1 MSTKQ
6 NPAANGVVK
15 EEQSVLDSIIE
26 QVDSQARQFDDSME
40 WANNT
45 GTLAGIRAARSEVDT
60 DRPYF
65 GHFRAKNLATQ
76 SETFDLRIG
85 LNGAQTK
92 PQIVSWEAPIARA
105 YHMRQGEPGESG
117 MFSISDRRE
126 IEISNGEVT
135 GIRNSYGFDNSS
147 GSKSVAKVPK
157 GTGSRA
163 QQAPSG
169 DEKSRLAGKLEKS
182 RKGEFEH
189 IVETI
194 QEDQYTEISRS
205 ARGVLVLDGV
215 AGSGKTMVGLH
226 RVAYITSKEREQSE
240 RVDVSRV
247 VFLSPTSDLLRWST
261 KLRKDL
267 HIEQMEFST
276 ISKFMWEWLQGVS
289 GVVLDKI
296 ESHIDSNVQK
306 IPSQKAVER
315 ATAQIANQ
323 GEIPEWLLGSP
334 KPLIVNIPYKREIEK
349 RMNAADWDRFWSNEP
364 VLAEGT
370 LQIESLKNKPFIDL
384 DSVRKSIA
392 NSADN
397 NMDLARIRTVCDL
410 LRSAQPQDITGDV
423 LLLSVM
429 PNLKSVHA
437 GLKRYYEVV
446 VAVIKAASW
455 GASNSHY
462 TRIAGVQIRFHDE
475 IFHSFTVPVTH
486 ALQHAPTD
494 SSENTEEV
502 QVKYLSERNRF
513 RNNLLQYGQ
522 GFASQFTL
530 QAKLGTEAYRRELDP
545 KWKQI
550 ASNAIEQYVNR
561 VWPPVRLSNHVLQWP
576 IGYDPDEEG
585 APDRASL
592 AVLCAAVIQNLYD
605 SDDERHDFG
614 HIVVD
619 EAQELSEAEVAF
631 LRAVTGNSL
640 TLVGDSA
647 QVMDQV
653 TTADGRLAWI
663 QERKDVQVIEF
674 NRSYRTTAKV
684 TEFCNQVLKLRG
696 VSRLAEGYVERPG
709 QPVVVKGC
717 NSEEDQDRAITEW
730 FNAITTG
737 SSLIVVPEQS
747 STMLRNRMARLL
759 SAIDPI
765 AEQDCR
771 VMTPTE
777 ARGLEF
783 DHVIVVYVD
792 DKNYP
797 NTERFGAALYIAC
810 TRATATLTCTY
821 LKTAETT
828 ASTWLPVERRFLGKW
843 MV

>member
-1 MSTKQ
+1 MPTDKNSGSDGSLEQ
-6 NPAANGVVK
+6 
-15 EEQSVLDSIIE
+15 EQSVLDSIIK
-26 QVDSQARQFDDSME
+26 QVDAEARQFDDSME
-40 WANNT
+40 WATNAR
-45 GTLAGIRAARSEVDT
+45 TLAGIRAARSDVDT

-65 GHFRAKNLATQ
+65 GHFRAKNLETR

-117 MFSISDRRE
+117 RFSISDRRE
-126 IEISNGEVT
+126 IEISNGEVI

-147 GSKSVAKVPK
+147 GSKSVVKVPK
-157 GTGSRA
+157 GTGSKT

-169 DEKSRLAGKLEKS
+169 DEQSRLAGKLEKS

-276 ISKFMWEWLQGVS
+276 ISKFMWEWLQGIS
-289 GVVLDKI
+289 SVVVDRFEPSI
-296 ESHIDSNVQK
+296 EDNLAR
-306 IPSQKAVER
+306 IPSQAAVER
-315 ATAQIANQ
+315 AANLIAGQ
-323 GEIPEWLLGSP
+323 SQIPESLLASQ

-349 RMNAADWDRFWSNEP
+349 RMNAADWDRFWSSEP
-364 VLAEGT
+364 TLAEGA
-370 LQIESLKNKPFIDL
+370 LQIAELKNKPFINL
-384 DSVRKSIA
+384 ETVRKSIA
-392 NSADN
+392 DSADN

-423 LLLSVM
+423 LLLSVK
-429 PNLKSVHA
+429 PDLKSVHA
-437 GLKRYYEVV
+437 DLKRYYEVV

-462 TRIAGVQIRFHDE
+462 GRIAAVQIRFQNE
-475 IFHSFTVPVTH
+475 LFHSFEVPITH
-486 ALQHAPTD
+486 TIPSTPPR
-494 SSENTEEV
+494 
-502 QVKYLSERNRF
+502 YLSERNRF
-513 RNNLLQYGQ
+513 RANLLQYGR
-522 GFASQFTL
+522 GFGNQFAI
-530 QAKLGTEAYRRELDP
+530 QARMGSELARRELDP

-550 ASNAIEQYVNR
+550 ATNAIEQYVNR
-561 VWPPVRLSNHVLQWP
+561 VWQPVRLSTVLQWP
-576 IGYDPDEEG
+576 ISYDPEEEG

-592 AVLCAAVIQNLYD
+592 AVLCAAVIQNHYD
-605 SDDERHDFG
+605 NDDERRDLG

-631 LRAVTGNSL
+631 LRAVSGNSL

-647 QVMDQV
+647 QVMEQK
-653 TTADGRLAWI
+653 TTADGRPAWI

-684 TEFCNQVLKLRG
+684 TEFCNEVLKLRG
-696 VSRLAEGYVERPG
+696 VSRLAQGYVERPG
-709 QPVVVKGC
+709 QPVVVKAC
-717 NSEEDQDRAITEW
+717 NSEEEQDREITEW
-730 FNAITTG
+730 FKAITTG

-747 STMLRNRMARLL
+747 SAMIRNRMSRLL
-759 SAIDPI
+759 AAIDPI
-765 AEQDCR
+765 AEQKCR
-771 VMTPTE
+771 VMTPSE

-783 DHVIVVYVD
+783 DHVIVVNVD

-821 LKTAETT
+821 LKTARTT

>member
-1 MSTKQ
+1 MPTDKNSGSDGSLEQ
-6 NPAANGVVK
+6 
-15 EEQSVLDSIIE
+15 EQSVLDSIIK
-26 QVDSQARQFDDSME
+26 QVDAEARQFDDSME
-40 WANNT
+40 WATNAR
-45 GTLAGIRAARSEVDT
+45 TLAGIRAARSDVDT

-65 GHFRAKNLATQ
+65 GHFRAKNLETR

-117 MFSISDRRE
+117 KFSISDRRE

-147 GSKSVAKVPK
+147 GSKSVVKVPK
-157 GTGSRA
+157 GTGSKT

-169 DEKSRLAGKLEKS
+169 DEQSRLAGKLEKS

-289 GVVLDKI
+289 GVVLDEI
-296 ESHIDSNVQK
+296 DSHIEANVPQ

-315 ATAQIANQ
+315 ATRRIADQ
-323 GEIPEWLLGSP
+323 SEIPEWLLASP
-334 KPLIVNIPYKREIEK
+334 EPLIVNIPYKRDIEK

-364 VLAEGT
+364 TLAEGK
-370 LQIESLKNKPFIDL
+370 LQIEALKNKPFIDL
-384 DSVRKSIA
+384 EVVRKSIA

-423 LLLSVM
+423 LLLSVT

-437 GLKRYYEVV
+437 DLKRYYEVV

-455 GASNSHY
+455 GTSNSHY
-462 TRIAGVQIRFHDE
+462 TRIAGVQIKFHDE
-475 IFHSFTVPVTH
+475 LFHRFTVPVTH
-486 ALQHAPTD
+486 VLENSSED
-494 SSENTEEV
+494 SSDNAAGV
-502 QVKYLSERNRF
+502 QAKYLSERNRF
-513 RNNLLQYGQ
+513 RANLLQYGQ

-530 QAKLGTEAYRRELDP
+530 QAKLGTDAYRRELDP

-550 ASNAIEQYVNR
+550 ANNAIEQYVNR
-561 VWPPVRLSNHVLQWP
+561 VWQPVRLSTVLQWP
-576 IGYDPDEEG
+576 IGYDPEEEG

-592 AVLCAAVIQNLYD
+592 AVLCAAVIQNHYD
-605 SDDERHDFG
+605 NDEDRRDLG

-619 EAQELSEAEVAF
+619 EAQELSEAEVVF

-647 QVMDQV
+647 QVMEQT
-653 TTADGRLAWI
+653 TTADGRPAWI
-663 QERKDVQVIEF
+663 QERKDVEVIQF
-674 NRSYRTTAKV
+674 NRSYRTTSKV
-684 TEFCNQVLKLRG
+684 TEFCNEVLKLRG
-696 VSRLAEGYVERPG
+696 ITRLAQGYAERPG
-709 QPVVVKGC
+709 QPVIVKAC
-717 NSEEDQDRAITEW
+717 NSEEDQNREITEW
-730 FNAITTG
+730 FKAIATG

-747 STMLRNRMARLL
+747 SAMLRNQMSRLL
-759 SAIDPI
+759 IAIDPT
-765 AEQDCR
+765 AEQKCR
-771 VMTPTE
+771 VMTPSE

-783 DHVIVVYVD
+783 DHVIAVNVD

-797 NTERFGAALYIAC
+797 NAERFGAALYIAC

-821 LKTAETT
+821 LQTARTT
-828 ASTWLPVERRFLGKW
+828 ASNWLPIERRFSERY

>member
-1 MSTKQ
+1 M
-6 NPAANGVVK
+6 
-15 EEQSVLDSIIE
+15 LDSIIK
-26 QVDSQARQFDDSME
+26 QVDAETRQFDDSME
-40 WANNT
+40 WATNAR
-45 GTLAGIRAARSEVDT
+45 TLAGIRAARSDVDT

-65 GHFRAKNLATQ
+65 GHFRAKNLETR

-117 MFSISDRRE
+117 RFSISDRRE
-126 IEISNGEVT
+126 IEISNGEVI

-147 GSKSVAKVPK
+147 GSKSVVKVPK
-157 GTGSRA
+157 GTGSKT

-169 DEKSRLAGKLEKS
+169 DEQSRLAGKLEKS

-276 ISKFMWEWLQGVS
+276 ISKFMWEWLQGIS
-289 GVVLDKI
+289 SVVVDRFEPSI
-296 ESHIDSNVQK
+296 EDNLAR
-306 IPSQKAVER
+306 IPSQAAVER
-315 ATAQIANQ
+315 AANLIAGQ
-323 GEIPEWLLGSP
+323 SQIPESLLASQ

-349 RMNAADWDRFWSNEP
+349 RMNAADWDRFWSSEP
-364 VLAEGT
+364 TLAEGA
-370 LQIESLKNKPFIDL
+370 LQIAELKNKPFINL
-384 DSVRKSIA
+384 ESVRKSIA
-392 NSADN
+392 DSADN

-423 LLLSVM
+423 LLLSVK
-429 PNLKSVHA
+429 PDLKSVHA
-437 GLKRYYEVV
+437 GLKRYYEIV

-462 TRIAGVQIRFHDE
+462 GRIAAVQIRFQNE
-475 IFHSFTVPVTH
+475 LFHSFEVPITH
-486 ALQHAPTD
+486 TIPSTPPR
-494 SSENTEEV
+494 
-502 QVKYLSERNRF
+502 YLSERNRF
-513 RNNLLQYGQ
+513 RANLLQYGR
-522 GFASQFTL
+522 GFGNQFAI
-530 QAKLGTEAYRRELDP
+530 QARMGSELARRELDP

-550 ASNAIEQYVNR
+550 ATNAIEQYVNR
-561 VWPPVRLSNHVLQWP
+561 VWQPVRLSTVLQWP
-576 IGYDPDEEG
+576 ISYDPEEEG

-592 AVLCAAVIQNLYD
+592 AVLCAAVIQNHYD
-605 SDDERHDFG
+605 NDDERRDLG

-631 LRAVTGNSL
+631 LRAVSGNSL

-647 QVMDQV
+647 QVMEQK
-653 TTADGRLAWI
+653 TTADGRPAWI

-684 TEFCNQVLKLRG
+684 TEFCNEVLKLRG
-696 VSRLAEGYVERPG
+696 VSRLAQGYVERPG
-709 QPVVVKGC
+709 QPVVVKAC
-717 NSEEDQDRAITEW
+717 NSEEDQDREITEW
-730 FNAITTG
+730 FKAITTG

-747 STMLRNRMARLL
+747 SAMIRNRMSRLL
-759 SAIDPI
+759 AAIDPI
-765 AEQDCR
+765 AEQKCR
-771 VMTPTE
+771 VMTPSE

-783 DHVIVVYVD
+783 DHVIVVKVD

-821 LKTAETT
+821 LKAARTT

>member
-1 MSTKQ
+1 M
-6 NPAANGVVK
+6 
-15 EEQSVLDSIIE
+15 LDSIIK
-26 QVDSQARQFDDSME
+26 QVDAETRQFDDSME
-40 WANNT
+40 WATNAR
-45 GTLAGIRAARSEVDT
+45 TLAGIRAARSDVDT

-65 GHFRAKNLATQ
+65 GHFRAKNLETR

-117 MFSISDRRE
+117 RFSISDRRE
-126 IEISNGEVT
+126 IEISNGEVI

-147 GSKSVAKVPK
+147 GSKSVVKVPK
-157 GTGSRA
+157 GTGSKT

-169 DEKSRLAGKLEKS
+169 DEQSRLAGKLEKS

-276 ISKFMWEWLQGVS
+276 ISKFMWEWLQGIS
-289 GVVLDKI
+289 SVVVDRFEPSI
-296 ESHIDSNVQK
+296 EDNLAR
-306 IPSQKAVER
+306 IPSQAAVER
-315 ATAQIANQ
+315 AANLIAGQ
-323 GEIPEWLLGSP
+323 SQIPESLLASQ

-349 RMNAADWDRFWSNEP
+349 RMNAADWDRFWSSEP
-364 VLAEGT
+364 TLAEGA
-370 LQIESLKNKPFIDL
+370 LQIAELKNKPFINL
-384 DSVRKSIA
+384 ESVRKSIA
-392 NSADN
+392 DSADN

-423 LLLSVM
+423 LLLSVK
-429 PNLKSVHA
+429 PDLKSVHA
-437 GLKRYYEVV
+437 GLKRYYEIV

-462 TRIAGVQIRFHDE
+462 GRIAAVQIRFQNE
-475 IFHSFTVPVTH
+475 LFHSFEVPITH
-486 ALQHAPTD
+486 TIPSTPPR
-494 SSENTEEV
+494 
-502 QVKYLSERNRF
+502 YLSERNRF
-513 RNNLLQYGQ
+513 RANLLQYGR
-522 GFASQFTL
+522 GFGNQFAI
-530 QAKLGTEAYRRELDP
+530 QARMGSELARRELDP

-550 ASNAIEQYVNR
+550 ATNAIEQYVNR
-561 VWPPVRLSNHVLQWP
+561 VWQPVRLSTVLQWP
-576 IGYDPDEEG
+576 ISYDPEEEG

-592 AVLCAAVIQNLYD
+592 AVLCAAVIQNHYD
-605 SDDERHDFG
+605 NDDERRDLG

-631 LRAVTGNSL
+631 LRAVSGNSL

-647 QVMDQV
+647 QVMEQK
-653 TTADGRLAWI
+653 TTADGRPAWI

-684 TEFCNQVLKLRG
+684 TEFCNEVLKLRG
-696 VSRLAEGYVERPG
+696 VSRLAQGYVERPG
-709 QPVVVKGC
+709 QPVVVKAC
-717 NSEEDQDRAITEW
+717 NSEEDQDREITEW
-730 FNAITTG
+730 FKAITTG

-747 STMLRNRMARLL
+747 SAMIRNRMSRLL
-759 SAIDPI
+759 AAIDPI
-765 AEQDCR
+765 AEQKCR
-771 VMTPTE
+771 VMTPSE

-783 DHVIVVYVD
+783 DHVIVVNVD

-821 LKTAETT
+821 LKAARTT

>member
-1 MSTKQ
+1 MPTDKNSGSDGSLEQ
-6 NPAANGVVK
+6 
-15 EEQSVLDSIIE
+15 EQSVLDSIIK
-26 QVDSQARQFDDSME
+26 QVDAETRQFDDSME
-40 WANNT
+40 WATNAR
-45 GTLAGIRAARSEVDT
+45 TLAGIRAARSDVDT

-65 GHFRAKNLATQ
+65 GHFRAKNLETR

-117 MFSISDRRE
+117 RFSISDRRE
-126 IEISNGEVT
+126 IEISNGEVI

-147 GSKSVAKVPK
+147 GSKSVVKVPK
-157 GTGSRA
+157 GTGSKT

-169 DEKSRLAGKLEKS
+169 DEQSRLAGKLEKS

-276 ISKFMWEWLQGVS
+276 ISKFMWEWLQGIS
-289 GVVLDKI
+289 SVVVDRFEPSI
-296 ESHIDSNVQK
+296 EDNLAR
-306 IPSQKAVER
+306 IPSQAAVER
-315 ATAQIANQ
+315 AANLIAGQ
-323 GEIPEWLLGSP
+323 SQIPESLLASQ

-349 RMNAADWDRFWSNEP
+349 RMNAADWDRFWSSEP
-364 VLAEGT
+364 TLAEGA
-370 LQIESLKNKPFIDL
+370 LQIAELKNKPFINL
-384 DSVRKSIA
+384 ESVRKSIA
-392 NSADN
+392 DSADN

-423 LLLSVM
+423 LLLSVK
-429 PNLKSVHA
+429 PDLKSVHA
-437 GLKRYYEVV
+437 GLKRYYEIV

-462 TRIAGVQIRFHDE
+462 GRIAAVQIRFQNE
-475 IFHSFTVPVTH
+475 LFHSFEVPITH
-486 ALQHAPTD
+486 TIPSTPPR
-494 SSENTEEV
+494 
-502 QVKYLSERNRF
+502 YLSERNRF
-513 RNNLLQYGQ
+513 RANLLQYGR
-522 GFASQFTL
+522 GFGNQFAI
-530 QAKLGTEAYRRELDP
+530 QARMGSELARRELDP

-550 ASNAIEQYVNR
+550 ATNAIEQYVNR
-561 VWPPVRLSNHVLQWP
+561 VWQPVRLSTVLQWP
-576 IGYDPDEEG
+576 ISYDPEEEG

-592 AVLCAAVIQNLYD
+592 AVLCAAVIQNHYD
-605 SDDERHDFG
+605 NDDERRDLG

-631 LRAVTGNSL
+631 LRAVSGNSL

-647 QVMDQV
+647 QVMEQK
-653 TTADGRLAWI
+653 TTADGRPAWI

-684 TEFCNQVLKLRG
+684 TEFCNEVLKLRG
-696 VSRLAEGYVERPG
+696 VSRLAQGYVERPG
-709 QPVVVKGC
+709 QPVVVKAC
-717 NSEEDQDRAITEW
+717 NSEEDQDREITEW
-730 FNAITTG
+730 FKAITTG

-747 STMLRNRMARLL
+747 SAMIRNRMSRLL
-759 SAIDPI
+759 AAIDPI
-765 AEQDCR
+765 AEQKCR
-771 VMTPTE
+771 VMTPSE

-783 DHVIVVYVD
+783 DHVIVVNVD

-821 LKTAETT
+821 LKAARTT

>member
-1 MSTKQ
+1 M
-6 NPAANGVVK
+6 PAEKSLGSGGSI
-15 EEQSVLDSIIE
+15 EQEQKVLDSIIE
-26 QVDSQARQFDDSME
+26 QVEAEARQFDNSIE
-40 WANNT
+40 WATNPR
-45 GTLAGIRAARSEVDT
+45 TLAGISAARSNIDIN
-60 DRPYF
+60 RPYF
-65 GHFRAKNLATQ
+65 GHFRAKNLETR

-85 LNGAQTK
+85 LNGAQTN

-117 MFSISDRRE
+117 RFSISDRRE
-126 IEISNGEVT
+126 IEVSNSEVT

-147 GSKSVAKVPK
+147 GSKSVVKVPI
-157 GTGSRA
+157 GTGSNI

-169 DEKSRLAGKLEKS
+169 DEQSRLAGKLEKS

-296 ESHIDSNVQK
+296 DSHIEANVPQ

-315 ATAQIANQ
+315 ATRRIADQ
-323 GEIPEWLLGSP
+323 SEIPEWLLASP
-334 KPLIVNIPYKREIEK
+334 EPLIVNIPYKRDIEK

-364 VLAEGT
+364 TLAEGK
-370 LQIESLKNKPFIDL
+370 LQIEALKNKPFIDL
-384 DSVRKSIA
+384 EVVRKSIA

-423 LLLSVM
+423 LLLSVT

-437 GLKRYYEVV
+437 DLKRYYEVV

-455 GASNSHY
+455 GTSNSHY
-462 TRIAGVQIRFHDE
+462 TRIAGVQIKFHDE
-475 IFHSFTVPVTH
+475 LFHRFTVPVTH
-486 ALQHAPTD
+486 VLENSSED
-494 SSENTEEV
+494 SSDNAAGV
-502 QVKYLSERNRF
+502 QAKYLSERNRF
-513 RNNLLQYGQ
+513 RANLLQYGQ

-530 QAKLGTEAYRRELDP
+530 QAKLGTDAYRRELDP

-550 ASNAIEQYVNR
+550 ANNAIEQYVNR
-561 VWPPVRLSNHVLQWP
+561 VWQPVRLSTVLQWP
-576 IGYDPDEEG
+576 IGYDPEEEG

-592 AVLCAAVIQNLYD
+592 AVLCAAVIQNHYD
-605 SDDERHDFG
+605 NDEDRRDLG

-619 EAQELSEAEVAF
+619 EAQELSEAEVVF

-647 QVMDQV
+647 QVMEQT
-653 TTADGRLAWI
+653 TTADGRPAWI
-663 QERKDVQVIEF
+663 QERKDVEVIEF
-674 NRSYRTTAKV
+674 NRSYRTTSKV
-684 TEFCNQVLKLRG
+684 TEFCNEVLKLRG
-696 VSRLAEGYVERPG
+696 ITRLAQGYAERPG
-709 QPVVVKGC
+709 QPVIVKAC
-717 NSEEDQDRAITEW
+717 NSEEDQNREITEW
-730 FNAITTG
+730 FKAIATG

-747 STMLRNRMARLL
+747 SAMLRNQMSRLL
-759 SAIDPI
+759 IAIDPT
-765 AEQDCR
+765 AEQKCR
-771 VMTPTE
+771 VMTPSE

-783 DHVIVVYVD
+783 DHVIVVNVD

-821 LKTAETT
+821 LQTARTT
-828 ASTWLPVERRFLGKW
+828 ASNWLPIERRFSERY

>member
-1 MSTKQ
+1 MPTDKNSGSDGSLEQ
-6 NPAANGVVK
+6 
-15 EEQSVLDSIIE
+15 EQSVLDSIIK
-26 QVDSQARQFDDSME
+26 QVDAEARQFDDSME
-40 WANNT
+40 WATNAR
-45 GTLAGIRAARSEVDT
+45 TLAGIRAARSDVDT

-65 GHFRAKNLATQ
+65 GHFRAKNLETR

-117 MFSISDRRE
+117 RFSISDRRE

-147 GSKSVAKVPK
+147 GSKSVVKVPK
-157 GTGSRA
+157 GTGPKT
-163 QQAPSG
+163 QQAPSV
-169 DEKSRLAGKLEKS
+169 DEQSRLAGKLEKS

-276 ISKFMWEWLQGVS
+276 ISKFMWEWLQGIS
-289 GVVLDKI
+289 GVVVDRFEPSTEDNLAR
-296 ESHIDSNVQK
+296 
-306 IPSQKAVER
+306 IPSQAAVER
-315 ATAQIANQ
+315 AASLIAGQ
-323 GEIPEWLLGSP
+323 SQIPESLLASP

-349 RMNAADWDRFWSNEP
+349 RMNAADWDRFWSSEP
-364 VLAEGT
+364 TLAEGA
-370 LQIESLKNKPFIDL
+370 LQIADLKNKPFIDL
-384 DSVRKSIA
+384 KSVRKSIA
-392 NSADN
+392 DSADN

-423 LLLSVM
+423 LLLSVK
-429 PNLKSVHA
+429 PDLKLVHA
-437 GLKRYYEVV
+437 DLKRYYEVV

-462 TRIAGVQIRFHDE
+462 GRIAAVQIRFQNE
-475 IFHSFTVPVTH
+475 LFHSFEVPITH
-486 ALQHAPTD
+486 TIPSTPPR
-494 SSENTEEV
+494 
-502 QVKYLSERNRF
+502 YLSERNRF
-513 RNNLLQYGQ
+513 RANLLQYGQ
-522 GFASQFTL
+522 GFGNQFAI
-530 QAKLGTEAYRRELDP
+530 QARMGSELARRELDP

-561 VWPPVRLSNHVLQWP
+561 VWQPVRLSTVLQWP
-576 IGYDPDEEG
+576 IGYDPEEEG

-592 AVLCAAVIQNLYD
+592 AVLCAAVIQNHYD
-605 SDDERHDFG
+605 NDDERRDLG

-619 EAQELSEAEVAF
+619 EAQELSEAEVGF

-647 QVMDQV
+647 QVMEQK
-653 TTADGRLAWI
+653 TTADGRPAWI
-663 QERKDVQVIEF
+663 QERKDVEVIEF

-684 TEFCNQVLKLRG
+684 TEFCNEVLKLRG
-696 VSRLAEGYVERPG
+696 VSRLAQGYLERPG
-709 QPVVVKGC
+709 QPVVVKAC
-717 NSEEDQDRAITEW
+717 NSEEDQDRETTEW
-730 FNAITTG
+730 FKAIATG

-747 STMLRNRMARLL
+747 SAMMRNRMSRLL
-759 SAIDPI
+759 AAIDPT
-765 AEQDCR
+765 AEQKCR
-771 VMTPTE
+771 VMTPSE

-783 DHVIVVYVD
+783 DHVIVVNVD

-821 LKTAETT
+821 LKTARTT
-828 ASTWLPVERRFLGKW
+828 ASTWLPIERRFLGKW